1 VGVGLGEM
9 WILYHSSVPAQL
21 FFSADRRTLITTTIL
36 LHTEQKCAGWESDI
50 LSVSESCVT
59 SLEME
64 RTPSSRPL
72 QEIGLN
78 PAGAT
83 SGTALRCKWMAL
95 STLRQGWPSRKG
107 RRAMAA
113 IKQQEQTTFPVLRS
127 WSLSLRCRQIPER
140 LLPIN

>member
-1 VGVGLGEM
+1 MGVGLGEM

-36 LHTEQKCAGWESDI
+36 LYTEQKCAGWESDI
-50 LSVSESCVT
+50 SSVSESCVT

-83 SGTALRCKWMAL
+83 SGTPLRCKWMAL
-95 STLRQGWPSRKG
+95 STLRQGWPSRK

-113 IKQQEQTTFPVLRS
+113 IKQQEQTPFPVLRS
-127 WSLSLRCRQIPER
+127 SSHSLRCRQTPER